1 MEKNIIRVRAEVKGN
16 IYKSEVS
23 KDVKCD
29 EAELIASCKRHIRT
43 MLDEDGLSDVTPKYI
58 IEKYYFILKKICLI
72 QKKI

>member
-1 MEKNIIRVRAEVKGN
+1 MKKKTILVKTEVKGN

-43 MLDEDGLSDVTPKYI
+43 MLDEDGLSDVSPEYI
-58 IEKYYFILKKICLI
+58 IEK
-72 QKKI
+72 

>member
-1 MEKNIIRVRAEVKGN
+1 MKKKTIRVKAEVKGN

-43 MLDEDGLSDVTPKYI
+43 MLDEDGLSDISPEYI
-58 IEKYYFILKKICLI
+58 IEK
-72 QKKI
+72 

>member
-1 MEKNIIRVRAEVKGN
+1 MKKKIIRVKAEVKGN

-43 MLDEDGLSDVTPKYI
+43 MLDEDGLSDIIPDYI
-58 IEKYYFILKKICLI
+58 IE
-72 QKKI
+72 

>member
-1 MEKNIIRVRAEVKGN
+1 MDKNTIRVKAEVKGN

-43 MLDEDGLSDVTPKYI
+43 MLDEDGLYDASPDYI
-58 IEKYYFILKKICLI
+58 IE
-72 QKKI
+72 